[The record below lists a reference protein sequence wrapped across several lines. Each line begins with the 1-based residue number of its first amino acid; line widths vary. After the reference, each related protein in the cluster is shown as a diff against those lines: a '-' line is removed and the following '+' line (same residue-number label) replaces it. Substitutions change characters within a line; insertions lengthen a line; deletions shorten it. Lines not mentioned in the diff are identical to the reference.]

1 MIRGRAGFVEAP
13 AQEWGQSE
21 RGRTPAAVAS
31 PGRWSEAR
39 PKLQSVSKTASQ
51 AKSAP
56 NLAHRC
62 SGTPRGKTSGV
73 ANARAVVVNVTVAGA
88 AFDPSRVTDDGET
101 VQLAPIGAPVQLQVT
116 V

>member
-1 MIRGRAGFVEAP
+1 M
-13 AQEWGQSE
+13 QSE
-21 RGRTPAAVAS
+21 TARTPAAVAS

-73 ANARAVVVNVTVAGA
+73 ANARAVVVNVTVAGGA
-88 AFDPSRVTDDGET
+88 AFDPSSVTDDGET
-101 VQLAPIGAPVQLQVT
+101 VQLAPVGAPVQPQVT